1 MLKELVGRFS
11 ISIILH
17 INRGGEQGEILQL
30 ELQALSFQA
39 LSFSESGAW
48 VLKRK
53 GKEKL

>member
-1 MLKELVGRFS
+1 MLKELVGRCS

-17 INRGGEQGEILQL
+17 INKGGEQGEILQGK
-30 ELQALSFQA
+30 A
-39 LSFSESGAW
+39 LSFSESGVW